1 MLVIENGVLCRARE
15 KAKVHWK
22 YRFVTE
28 VVDGAFAKAKVQ
40 CVKFND
46 GAEIIGEETFDSDC
60 AIRIKASV
68 KFKDSDGLKGSNVE
82 FI

>member
-1 MLVIENGVLCRARE
+1 M
-15 KAKVHWK
+15 
-22 YRFVTE
+22 
-28 VVDGAFAKAKVQ
+28 
-40 CVKFND
+40 KFND